1 MPSEVAKRAL
11 DKGLITQK
19 QYSNLN
25 PGLLDAISKK
35 KLGMAKG
42 KSNPKVKPGGKVRQG
57 KRRKKGKK

>member
-1 MPSEVAKRAL
+1 MPSEVAKKAL

-25 PGLLDAISKK
+25 PG
-35 KLGMAKG
+35 
-42 KSNPKVKPGGKVRQG
+42 GKVRQG